1 MNPKITKLK
10 SLRRKNE
17 DLIAK
22 LRAQNAD
29 IDQQVTELENLEII
43 GMVRKMGL
51 TLEALETVIQNPCKH
66 TEGSEQEEAE
76 EYV

>member
-10 SLRRKNE
+10 SLRRKN
-17 DLIAK
+17 DNLITK
-22 LRAQNAD
+22 LRAQNAE

-51 TLEALETVIQNPCKH
+51 TLEELEAVIQNPCKH
-66 TEGSEQEEAE
+66 PEGSAQEEVSEHA
-76 EYV
+76 